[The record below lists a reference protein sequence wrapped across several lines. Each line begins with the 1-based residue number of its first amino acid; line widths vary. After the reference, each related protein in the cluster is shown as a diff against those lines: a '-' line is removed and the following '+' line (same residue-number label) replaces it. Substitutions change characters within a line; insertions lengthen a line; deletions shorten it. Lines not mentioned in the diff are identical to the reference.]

1 MLEAQGLV
9 SSPEIFREMI
19 ERWRELP
26 KDWEET
32 VFIRGCWGLSPT
44 SIFDLLEV
52 DAERLG
58 IERSSI
64 DQFASRIHQT
74 MVQTSSSEGRK
85 KALAIINGPH
95 HLEDARRQIL
105 GGMIRY
111 WPGWEEA
118 GFQSWIEGVNDARLL
133 ESVSQ
138 SLASRADQQGPLK
151 MNSPVEQLEAIS
163 AGEGHGGFSSGV
175 WSKGELSE
183 ATRFFSQMPAKEK
196 EVLIGRLNE
205 NILHEAMPVE
215 FGATLMKYALEDRR
229 LGGSSE
235 KMVNDQMNEFL
246 TTWTRDEPARAAE
259 WSSSLSSGSESLKA
273 QLRVAAIWNR
283 YAPDEAREWAETLQ
297 PQVREAVLNQLE

>member
-74 MVQTSSSEGRK
+74 MVQTSSSEGRE

-105 GGMIRY
+105 GG
-111 WPGWEEA
+111 
-118 GFQSWIEGVNDARLL
+118 
-133 ESVSQ
+133 
-138 SLASRADQQGPLK
+138 
-151 MNSPVEQLEAIS
+151 
-163 AGEGHGGFSSGV
+163 
-175 WSKGELSE
+175 
-183 ATRFFSQMPAKEK
+183 
-196 EVLIGRLNE
+196 
-205 NILHEAMPVE
+205 
-215 FGATLMKYALEDRR
+215 
-229 LGGSSE
+229 
-235 KMVNDQMNEFL
+235 
-246 TTWTRDEPARAAE
+246 
-259 WSSSLSSGSESLKA
+259 
-273 QLRVAAIWNR
+273 
-283 YAPDEAREWAETLQ
+283 
-297 PQVREAVLNQLE
+297 